1 MSNNPPQFA
10 QLSTQQQK
18 AKKESKLLTREGHMM
33 DMLKSN
39 PSQLLSQP
47 WRNLQNY

>member
-1 MSNNPPQFA
+1 MNNPPQFA
-10 QLSTQQQK
+10 QLSTQQRK
-18 AKKESKLLTREGHMM
+18 AKDRSKLQQREGHMM

>member
-1 MSNNPPQFA
+1 MNNPPQFA

-33 DMLKSN
+33 DLIKTN
-39 PSQLLSQP
+39 P
-47 WRNLQNY
+47 WRNLHNY